1 MDKSGQQ
8 QIIILDDSEDDDDIE
23 IIDEIDNPIQS
34 TPTNLVDL
42 KNEKNS
48 LESKITE
55 LEVAIETPPMKPE
68 YKLLVE
74 HPKRSIQ
81 QPLLKSVAIESSKKT
96 KSDKNVSSLHIDT
109 VESINDL
116 SSSES
121 ESSTEDGSS
130 KNVIE
135 AENMLNVKI
144 MLKKLTQEEME
155 QWKSKLEECY
165 SDDEFEY
172 SDVPDEPEKE
182 DKKSE
187 SEDSSEKK
195 DKFLLNKM
203 NFSKSKFDNL
213 AKSLEMREKIR
224 SLVDDDD
231 SDDGLFSNLP
241 KNLKEHKPT
250 EPIKKSI
257 VARSESIEN
266 NRLKSVPTFKRRIST
281 NEKYDKDS
289 KKLKMEEPIIVKKMY
304 KFPGASITSSTSSNA
319 NKSKNNDVTK
329 RRSSLSELKNDT
341 DSSDSAKKAQNSNKI
356 FKRRMSLCPTSHPKI
371 VTPHIDKKKPPLR
384 RQTISESRI
393 TEIDMFSK
401 ASEMRMKKWG
411 PTGKPSDKVEKE
423 VPKSFETPYTIKK
436 PKIREGVDKNIVS
449 QEVKKILDPILSR
462 LEPKTSPFSPVSK
475 TIPPPNNE
483 NKQQASSSKTD
494 QIDDIQKAASL
505 VKAKVTAKT
514 RADFLTEAI
523 PKKPAPLRRTS
534 TFNEPQPSTSKDVMS
549 VALFRNKYI
558 KPNDEAIVNKVPSI
572 DPIPEDILDSLNAK
586 INMEMKMQHEQLAV
600 ETTLT
605 TCEQESPDE
614 SSSDNEELNLDT
626 DDDLDKEEET
636 LGFYTLIND
645 YTPTNEIL
653 SPQIDPDSP
662 MKDDPRGK
670 TKWVTSEQDE
680 ANEQVERSFE
690 LERFPSTPNFSST
703 IHVHHDKPV
712 EDIKKILKPISPLY
726 VSPSKQNNKKRVSFN
741 DYNLVD
747 IVRFGSDDSPI
758 STCKFNNIEYY
769 SPFD

>member
-8 QIIILDDSEDDDDIE
+8 KVIILDDSEDDDDIE
-23 IIDEIDNPIQS
+23 IIDEIENPIQS
-34 TPTNLVDL
+34 APTNLVDL
-42 KNEKNS
+42 KNENNS

-55 LEVAIETPPMKPE
+55 LEVVIESPPMKPE
-68 YKLLVE
+68 YKLVVE
-74 HPKRSIQ
+74 HPKRSIELET
-81 QPLLKSVAIESSKKT
+81 PKKT
-96 KSDKNVSSLHIDT
+96 KSDKKNISSSLHIDT

-121 ESSTEDGSS
+121 ESSTEDGYS
-130 KNVIE
+130 KNIIE

-144 MLKKLTQEEME
+144 MLKKLTHEEME
-155 QWKSKLEECY
+155 KWKSKLEI
-165 SDDEFEY
+165 SDTDDEFED
-172 SDVPDEPEKE
+172 SDVQNEPEK

-187 SEDSSEKK
+187 SEESSEKK
-195 DKFLLNKM
+195 DKFLLNKL

-241 KNLKEHKPT
+241 KNLKEQKQNDTKPT
-250 EPIKKSI
+250 EPIKKPTA
-257 VARSESIEN
+257 ARNESIEN
-266 NRLKSVPTFKRRIST
+266 NRLKSVPSFKRRIST

-289 KKLKMEEPIIVKKMY
+289 KKLKMEEPTTTKKMY
-304 KFPGASITSSTSSNA
+304 KFPGASTNTSSNA
-319 NKSKNNDVTK
+319 NKSKNNDATK

-341 DSSDSAKKAQNSNKI
+341 DSSDSTKKAQSSNKI

-371 VTPHIDKKKPPLR
+371 ITPHIDKKKPPQR
-384 RQTISESRI
+384 RQTISESRY

-411 PTGKPSDKVEKE
+411 PTGKPSDNVEKE
-423 VPKSFETPYTIKK
+423 VPKSSEIPYTIKK

-462 LEPKTSPFSPVSK
+462 LEPKTRPFSPVNK
-475 TIPPPNNE
+475 IIPPSNNE
-483 NKQQASSSKTD
+483 NKQQESSSKND
-494 QIDDIQKAASL
+494 QLDDIQKAASL

-523 PKKPAPLRRTS
+523 PIKPAPARRLS

-549 VALFRNKYI
+549 VALFRDKYI
-558 KPNDEAIVNKVPSI
+558 KPNNEAIVNKVPSI

-605 TCEQESPDE
+605 TCEQESPVE

-636 LGFYTLIND
+636 LGFYTLINE

-653 SPQIDPDSP
+653 SSPIDPDSP

-670 TKWVTSEQDE
+670 TKWVTGSEQDK
-680 ANEQVERSFE
+680 ANEQVEKSLE
-690 LERFPSTPNFSST
+690 LERFPTTPNFTST

-712 EDIKKILKPISPLY
+712 EDIKKILKPMSPLY

-741 DYNLVD
+741 DNNLVD